1 MLGSRRPLLTGL
13 VLAAGLTIGTHAA
26 PVAAQS
32 ASLFPAGVMTVPVAG
47 VADVVMPPIIVPPI
61 GIGAPHR
68 ANVTKERSRT
78 ERADITIGG
87 A

>member
-1 MLGSRRPLLTGL
+1 LLTGL

-47 VADVVMPPIIVPPI
+47 VAGVVVPPIIIVPSL
-61 GIGAPHR
+61 GIGTRH